1 MMSPIKKTVKA
12 KVAKVAKA
20 VHSKNNEKV
29 VASKESSRSS
39 RADIRKYFVSKY
51 KLGND
56 AKKMKVHLKTCLRN
70 GVSNGLLKKVKITDA
85 TGNYEVL
92 KPVKKVYMK
101 SILKIKSIIAD
112 AKKIP
117 LRRLLLQFRNPSWL
131 TYNILNYKSALFR
144 ATHY

>member
-1 MMSPIKKTVKA
+1 MMSPVKKTVK
-12 KVAKVAKA
+12 AKVAKA

-39 RADIRKYFVSKY
+39 CANIRKYFVSKY

-70 GVSNGLLKKVKITDA
+70 GVSNGLLKKVKSTDA

-112 AKKIP
+112 AKKNT
-117 LRRLLLQFRNPSWL
+117 FKKV
-131 TYNILNYKSALFR
+131 TFAV
-144 ATHY
+144 